1 MKRNDWAGGF
11 WAKAAAFFLAV
22 VLVPVLLSYG
32 AALAFSYSGELRGD
46 FYESSICSSA
56 VYREMSHVYDSY
68 HYYVENGQSGVLE
81 KYDDW
86 YPADDRSTNVRFS
99 IEDEAG
105 TILFDNHRTGDVP
118 VTGWWGE
125 MAQDGVVFRS
135 YIAVD
140 YPAQDSIYRARDFY
154 YTMKRLAP
162 HAAAVVLAC
171 AAAELFFLV
180 FLARAAGRRP
190 GREEAVAG
198 WQEKLPFDLYVLLL
212 LGGGG
217 VLVVAAV
224 ESAESRVDRYDPI
237 VLALLLAFAALA
249 YALFLAFWMTLC
261 TRVKLGRWW
270 ENTVCCWLLRLCRR
284 ILRWCW
290 RVLCR
295 AWGALADFVRGIP
308 LVWRTAVGCCV
319 IGVLLIA
326 FESNHAAGPL
336 LLTLLVLSVAACLFS
351 MQLRRLQKGGEA
363 LAAGDLTSKVDTSR
377 MYFDLKRHGENLNAI
392 SRGMSIAVEQRLKS
406 ERLKTELITNVS
418 HDIKTPLTSIVNYVD
433 LLQREHT
440 PEQEREYLAVLDRQ
454 AHKLK
459 KLTVDLVEIVQG
471 VDGQH
476 SLPHRAAERA
486 RAGRPDGG
494 RVRRKAVRC
503 AARAGGDAAGRGA
516 LLPVR
521 RRADVARAGQSP
533 LERLQVCLRGH
544 AALHRGEA
552 RGRDGGVLVQEHL
565 ARCAQ
570 HRPRRADGA
579 LCARGQLAHDRG
591 QRAWAEHRQEPC
603 GAAEGHVLHRHRR
616 RPVQGRLRPAAHGVT
631 ISTQSLKK
639 GLKKIKA
646 QNKRP
651 PAMLGSSQERG
662 GLFLCLICGS

>member
-11 WAKAAAFFLAV
+11 WAKAAAFLLAV
-22 VLVPVLLSYG
+22 VLVPVTLVYGAAFALSYG
-32 AALAFSYSGELRGD
+32 GELRGD

-68 HYYVENGQSGVLE
+68 HYYAENEQTEVLA

-105 TILFDNHRTGDVP
+105 AILFDNHRTGDIP

-135 YIAVD
+135 YIAAD
-140 YPAQDSIYRARDFY
+140 YPAQDSVYWALRIYDVMAEF
-154 YTMKRLAP
+154 AP
-162 HAAAVVLAC
+162 NAAVVVTVC
-171 AAAELFFLV
+171 ALAELLFLV
-180 FLARAAGRRP
+180 FLARAAGRRV
-190 GREEAVAG
+190 GREETVAG
-198 WQEKLPFDLYVLLL
+198 WQEKIPFDLYAAVV
-212 LGGGG
+212 LGGSAM
-217 VLVVAAV
+217 LVAAV
-224 ESAESRVDRYDPI
+224 ASGTEDTFQGFEPI
-237 VLALLLAFAALA
+237 MIAVVLACCAAA

-261 TRVKLGRWW
+261 ARVKLGRWW

-295 AWGALADFVRGIP
+295 AWGALAGFVRGIP

-319 IGVLLIA
+319 IGVLLFA
-326 FESNHAAGPL
+326 LESNHADGL
-336 LLTLLVLSVAACLFS
+336 LLMLIALLSVAACLLS

-363 LAAGDLTSKVDTSR
+363 LAAGDLTSQVDTSH

-392 SRGMSIAVEQRLKS
+392 SRGMSIAVEQKLKS

-459 KLTVDLVEIVQG
+459 KLTVDLVEMSKASTGNIPCHIARRSVRELIDQTVG
-471 VDGQH
+471 EY
-476 SLPHRAAERA
+476 AE
-486 RAGRPDGG
+486 
-494 RVRRKAVRC
+494 KLS
-503 AARAGGDAAGRGA
+503 AAR
-516 LLPVR
+516 LEPVVTLP
-521 RRADVARAGQSP
+521 DEE
-533 LERLQVCLRGH
+533 LYCL
-544 AALHRGEA
+544 
-552 RGRDGGVLVQEHL
+552 
-565 ARCAQ
+565 C
-570 HRPRRADGA
+570 DGA
-579 LCARGQLAHDRG
+579 LMWRVLDNLLSNACKYACAGTRLYVAARREGETVAFSFKNISRDALNIDPDELMERFVRGDSSRTT
-591 QRAWAEHRQEPC
+591 
-603 GAAEGHVLHRHRR
+603 EGSGL
-616 RPVQGRLRPAAHGVT
+616 GLNIAK
-631 ISTQSLKK
+631 SLVELQK
-639 GLKKIKA
+639 GTFSIA
-646 QNKRP
+646 ID
-651 PAMLGSSQERG
+651 GD
-662 GLFLCLICGS
+662 LFKVGFILPRTE

>member
-11 WAKAAAFFLAV
+11 WAKAAAFLLAV

-68 HYYVENGQSGVLE
+68 HYYVENGQLGVLE

-105 TILFDNHRTGDVP
+105 AILFDNHRTGDIP

-135 YIAVD
+135 YIAAA
-140 YPAQDSIYRARDFY
+140 YPAQDSVYWALRIYDVMAE
-154 YTMKRLAP
+154 LAP
-162 HAAAVVLAC
+162 NAAVVVTVC
-171 AAAELFFLV
+171 ALAELFFLV
-180 FLARAAGRRP
+180 FLARAAGRRV

-198 WQEKLPFDLYVLLL
+198 WQEKIPFDLYAAVV
-212 LGGGG
+212 LGGSAM
-217 VLVVAAV
+217 LVAAAASGM
-224 ESAESRVDRYDPI
+224 ENTFGFEPI
-237 VLALLLAFAALA
+237 MIAAVLACCAAA

-261 TRVKLGRWW
+261 ARVKLGRWW

-284 ILRWCW
+284 VLRWCW

-295 AWGALADFVRGIP
+295 AWGALAGFVRGIP

-319 IGVLLIA
+319 IGVLLFA
-326 FESNHAAGPL
+326 LESNHADGL
-336 LLTLLVLSVAACLFS
+336 LLMLIAVLSVAACLLS

-363 LAAGDLTSKVDTSR
+363 LAAGDLTSQVDTSH
-377 MYFDLKRHGENLNAI
+377 MYFDLKHHGENLNAI
-392 SRGMSIAVEQRLKS
+392 SRGMSIAVEQKLKS

-418 HDIKTPLTSIVNYVD
+418 HDIKTPLTSIVNYID

-459 KLTVDLVEIVQG
+459 KLTVDLVEMSKASTGNIPCNIARRSVRELIDQTVG
-471 VDGQH
+471 EY
-476 SLPHRAAERA
+476 AE
-486 RAGRPDGG
+486 
-494 RVRRKAVRC
+494 KLS
-503 AARAGGDAAGRGA
+503 AAR
-516 LLPVR
+516 LEPVVTLP
-521 RRADVARAGQSP
+521 DED
-533 LERLQVCLRGH
+533 LYCL
-544 AALHRGEA
+544 
-552 RGRDGGVLVQEHL
+552 
-565 ARCAQ
+565 C
-570 HRPRRADGA
+570 DGA
-579 LCARGQLAHDRG
+579 LMWRVLDNLLSNACKYACAGTRLYIAARREGETVAFSFKNISRDALNIDPDELLERFVRGDSSRTT
-591 QRAWAEHRQEPC
+591 
-603 GAAEGHVLHRHRR
+603 EGSRLGLNIAKSLVELQKGTFSIAIDGDLFKVGFVLPR
-616 RPVQGRLRPAAHGVT
+616 T
-631 ISTQSLKK
+631 
-639 GLKKIKA
+639 
-646 QNKRP
+646 
-651 PAMLGSSQERG
+651 E
-662 GLFLCLICGS
+662 

>member
-11 WAKAAAFFLAV
+11 WAKAAAFLLAV
-22 VLVPVLLSYG
+22 VLVPVTLVYGAAFALSYG
-32 AALAFSYSGELRGD
+32 GELRGD

-68 HYYVENGQSGVLE
+68 HYYAENEQTEVLA

-105 TILFDNHRTGDVP
+105 AILFDNHRTGDIP

-135 YIAVD
+135 YIAAD
-140 YPAQDSIYRARDFY
+140 YPAQDSVYWALRIYDVMAEF
-154 YTMKRLAP
+154 AP
-162 HAAAVVLAC
+162 NAAVVVTVC
-171 AAAELFFLV
+171 ALAELLFLV
-180 FLARAAGRRP
+180 FLARAAGRRV
-190 GREEAVAG
+190 GREETVAG
-198 WQEKLPFDLYVLLL
+198 WQEKIPFDLYAAVV
-212 LGGGG
+212 LGGSAM
-217 VLVVAAV
+217 LVAAAASGT
-224 ESAESRVDRYDPI
+224 EDTFQGFEPI
-237 VLALLLAFAALA
+237 MIAVVLACCAAA

-261 TRVKLGRWW
+261 ARVKLGRWW

-295 AWGALADFVRGIP
+295 AWGALAGFVRGIP

-319 IGVLLIA
+319 IGVLLFA
-326 FESNHAAGPL
+326 LESNHADGL
-336 LLTLLVLSVAACLFS
+336 LLALLAVLSVAACLLS

-363 LAAGDLTSKVDTSR
+363 LAAGDLTSQVDTSH

-392 SRGMSIAVEQRLKS
+392 SRGMSIAVEQKLKS

-459 KLTVDLVEIVQG
+459 KLTVDLVEMSKASTGNIPCHIARRSVRELIDQTVG
-471 VDGQH
+471 EY
-476 SLPHRAAERA
+476 AE
-486 RAGRPDGG
+486 
-494 RVRRKAVRC
+494 KLS
-503 AARAGGDAAGRGA
+503 AAR
-516 LLPVR
+516 LEPVVTLP
-521 RRADVARAGQSP
+521 DEE
-533 LERLQVCLRGH
+533 LYCL
-544 AALHRGEA
+544 
-552 RGRDGGVLVQEHL
+552 
-565 ARCAQ
+565 C
-570 HRPRRADGA
+570 DGA
-579 LCARGQLAHDRG
+579 LMWRVLDNLLSNACKYACAGTRLYIAARREGETVAFSFKNISRDALNVDPDELLERFVRGDISRTT
-591 QRAWAEHRQEPC
+591 
-603 GAAEGHVLHRHRR
+603 EGSGL
-616 RPVQGRLRPAAHGVT
+616 GLNIAK
-631 ISTQSLKK
+631 SLVELQK
-639 GLKKIKA
+639 GTFSIA
-646 QNKRP
+646 ID
-651 PAMLGSSQERG
+651 GD
-662 GLFLCLICGS
+662 LFKVGFILPRTE

>member
-11 WAKAAAFFLAV
+11 WAKAAAFLLAV
-22 VLVPVLLSYG
+22 VLVPVTLVYGAAFALSYG
-32 AALAFSYSGELRGD
+32 GELRGD

-68 HYYVENGQSGVLE
+68 HYYAENGQTEVLA

-105 TILFDNHRTGDVP
+105 AILFDNHRTGDIP

-135 YIAVD
+135 YIAAD
-140 YPAQDSIYRARDFY
+140 YPAQDSVYWALRIYDVMAEF
-154 YTMKRLAP
+154 AP
-162 HAAAVVLAC
+162 NAAVIVTVC
-171 AAAELFFLV
+171 ALAELFFLV
-180 FLARAAGRRP
+180 FLARAAGRRV
-190 GREEAVAG
+190 GREETVAG
-198 WQEKLPFDLYVLLL
+198 WQEKIPFDLYAAVV
-212 LGGGG
+212 LGGSAM
-217 VLVVAAV
+217 LVAAAASGT
-224 ESAESRVDRYDPI
+224 EDTFQGFEPI
-237 VLALLLAFAALA
+237 MIAAVLACCAAA

-261 TRVKLGRWW
+261 ARVKLGRWW

-295 AWGALADFVRGIP
+295 AWGALAGFVRGIP

-319 IGVLLIA
+319 IGVLLFA
-326 FESNHAAGPL
+326 LESNHADGL
-336 LLTLLVLSVAACLFS
+336 LLMLIALLSVAACLLS

-363 LAAGDLTSKVDTSR
+363 LAAGDLTSQVDTSH

-392 SRGMSIAVEQRLKS
+392 SRGMSIAVEQKLKS

-459 KLTVDLVEIVQG
+459 KLTVDLVEMSKASTGNIPCHIARRSVRELIDQTVG
-471 VDGQH
+471 EY
-476 SLPHRAAERA
+476 AE
-486 RAGRPDGG
+486 
-494 RVRRKAVRC
+494 KLS
-503 AARAGGDAAGRGA
+503 AAR
-516 LLPVR
+516 LEPVVTLP
-521 RRADVARAGQSP
+521 DEE
-533 LERLQVCLRGH
+533 LYCL
-544 AALHRGEA
+544 
-552 RGRDGGVLVQEHL
+552 
-565 ARCAQ
+565 C
-570 HRPRRADGA
+570 DGA
-579 LCARGQLAHDRG
+579 LMWRVLDNLLSNACKYACAGTRLYIAARREGETVAFSFKNISRDALNVDPDELLERFVRGDSSRTT
-591 QRAWAEHRQEPC
+591 
-603 GAAEGHVLHRHRR
+603 EGSGL
-616 RPVQGRLRPAAHGVT
+616 GLNIAK
-631 ISTQSLKK
+631 SLVELQK
-639 GLKKIKA
+639 GTFSIA
-646 QNKRP
+646 ID
-651 PAMLGSSQERG
+651 GD
-662 GLFLCLICGS
+662 LFKVGFILPRTE

>member
-22 VLVPVLLSYG
+22 ALVPVTLVYGAAFALSYG
-32 AALAFSYSGELRGD
+32 GELRGD

-56 VYREMSHVYDSY
+56 VYEEMRGVYGSY
-68 HYYVENGQSGVLE
+68 NYYVENGQADIYE
-81 KYDDW
+81 NFPDW
-86 YPADDRSTNVRFS
+86 YPADDRSTNARFS

-135 YIAVD
+135 YIAAD
-140 YPAQDSIYRARDFY
+140 YPAQDSVYWALRIYDVMAE
-154 YTMKRLAP
+154 LAP
-162 HAAAVVLAC
+162 NAAVVVTVC
-171 AAAELFFLV
+171 ALAELFFLV
-180 FLARAAGRRP
+180 FLARAAGRRV

-198 WQEKLPFDLYVLLL
+198 WQEKIPFDLYAVVV
-212 LGGGG
+212 LGGSAM
-217 VLVVAAV
+217 LVAAAASGT
-224 ESAESRVDRYDPI
+224 ENTFGFEPI
-237 VLALLLAFAALA
+237 MIAAVLACCAAV

-261 TRVKLGRWW
+261 ARVKLGRWW

-290 RVLCR
+290 RVFCR
-295 AWGALADFVRGIP
+295 AWGALAGFVRGIP

-319 IGVLLIA
+319 IGVLLFA
-326 FESNHAAGPL
+326 LESNHADGL
-336 LLTLLVLSVAACLFS
+336 LLALIAVLSVAACLLS

-363 LAAGDLTSKVDTSR
+363 LAAGDLTSQVDTSH

-459 KLTVDLVEIVQG
+459 KLTVDLVEMSKASTGNIPCHIARRSVRELIDQTVG
-471 VDGQH
+471 EY
-476 SLPHRAAERA
+476 AE
-486 RAGRPDGG
+486 
-494 RVRRKAVRC
+494 KLS
-503 AARAGGDAAGRGA
+503 AAR
-516 LLPVR
+516 LEPVVTLP
-521 RRADVARAGQSP
+521 DED
-533 LERLQVCLRGH
+533 LYCL
-544 AALHRGEA
+544 
-552 RGRDGGVLVQEHL
+552 
-565 ARCAQ
+565 C
-570 HRPRRADGA
+570 DGA
-579 LCARGQLAHDRG
+579 LMWRVLDNLLSNACKYACAGTRLYIAARREGETVAFSFKNISRDALNIDPDELMERFVRGDSSRTT
-591 QRAWAEHRQEPC
+591 
-603 GAAEGHVLHRHRR
+603 EGSGL
-616 RPVQGRLRPAAHGVT
+616 GLNIAK
-631 ISTQSLKK
+631 SLVELQK
-639 GLKKIKA
+639 GTFSIA
-646 QNKRP
+646 ID
-651 PAMLGSSQERG
+651 GD
-662 GLFLCLICGS
+662 LFKVGFILPRTE

>member
-11 WAKAAAFFLAV
+11 WAKAAAFLLAV
-22 VLVPVLLSYG
+22 VLVPVTLVYGAAFALSYG
-32 AALAFSYSGELRGD
+32 GELRGD

-68 HYYVENGQSGVLE
+68 HYYAENGQTEVLA

-105 TILFDNHRTGDVP
+105 AILFDNHRTGDIP

-135 YIAVD
+135 YIAAD
-140 YPAQDSIYRARDFY
+140 YPAQDSVYWALRIYDVMAEF
-154 YTMKRLAP
+154 AP
-162 HAAAVVLAC
+162 NAAVIVTVC
-171 AAAELFFLV
+171 ALAELFFLV
-180 FLARAAGRRP
+180 FLARAAGRRV
-190 GREEAVAG
+190 GREETVAG
-198 WQEKLPFDLYVLLL
+198 WQEKIPFDLYAAVV
-212 LGGGG
+212 LGGSAM
-217 VLVVAAV
+217 LVAAAASGT
-224 ESAESRVDRYDPI
+224 EDTFQGFEPI
-237 VLALLLAFAALA
+237 MIAVVLACCAAA

-261 TRVKLGRWW
+261 ARVKLGRWW

-295 AWGALADFVRGIP
+295 AWGALAGFVRGIP

-319 IGVLLIA
+319 IGVLLFA
-326 FESNHAAGPL
+326 LESNHADGL
-336 LLTLLVLSVAACLFS
+336 LLALLAVLSVAACLLS

-363 LAAGDLTSKVDTSR
+363 LAAGDLTSQVDTSH

-459 KLTVDLVEIVQG
+459 KLTVDLVEMSKASTGNIPCHIARRSVRELIDQTVG
-471 VDGQH
+471 EY
-476 SLPHRAAERA
+476 AE
-486 RAGRPDGG
+486 
-494 RVRRKAVRC
+494 KLS
-503 AARAGGDAAGRGA
+503 AAR
-516 LLPVR
+516 LEPVVTLP
-521 RRADVARAGQSP
+521 DEE
-533 LERLQVCLRGH
+533 LYCL
-544 AALHRGEA
+544 
-552 RGRDGGVLVQEHL
+552 
-565 ARCAQ
+565 C
-570 HRPRRADGA
+570 DGA
-579 LCARGQLAHDRG
+579 LMWRVLDNLLSNACKYACAGTRLYIAARREGETVAFSFKNISRDALNIDPDELMERFVRGDSSRTT
-591 QRAWAEHRQEPC
+591 
-603 GAAEGHVLHRHRR
+603 EGSGL
-616 RPVQGRLRPAAHGVT
+616 GLNIAK
-631 ISTQSLKK
+631 SLVELQK
-639 GLKKIKA
+639 GTFSIA
-646 QNKRP
+646 ID
-651 PAMLGSSQERG
+651 GD
-662 GLFLCLICGS
+662 LFKVGFILPRTE

>member
-11 WAKAAAFFLAV
+11 WAKAAAFLLAV

-68 HYYVENGQSGVLE
+68 HYYVENGQLGVLE

-105 TILFDNHRTGDVP
+105 AILFDNHRTGDIP

-135 YIAVD
+135 YIAAA
-140 YPAQDSIYRARDFY
+140 YPAQDSVYWALRIYDVMAE
-154 YTMKRLAP
+154 LAP
-162 HAAAVVLAC
+162 NAAVVVTVC
-171 AAAELFFLV
+171 ALAELFFLV
-180 FLARAAGRRP
+180 FLARAAGRRV

-198 WQEKLPFDLYVLLL
+198 WQEKIPFDLYAAVV
-212 LGGGG
+212 LGGSAM
-217 VLVVAAV
+217 LVAAAASGM
-224 ESAESRVDRYDPI
+224 ENTFGFEPI
-237 VLALLLAFAALA
+237 MIAAVLACCAAA

-261 TRVKLGRWW
+261 ARVKLGRWW

-284 ILRWCW
+284 VLRWCW

-295 AWGALADFVRGIP
+295 AWGALAGFVRGIP

-319 IGVLLIA
+319 IGVLLFA
-326 FESNHAAGPL
+326 LESNHADGL
-336 LLTLLVLSVAACLFS
+336 LLMLIAVLSVAACLLS

-363 LAAGDLTSKVDTSR
+363 LAAGDLTSQVDTSH
-377 MYFDLKRHGENLNAI
+377 MYFDLKHHGENLNAI
-392 SRGMSIAVEQRLKS
+392 SRGMSIAVEQKLKS

-418 HDIKTPLTSIVNYVD
+418 HDIKTPLTSIVNYID

-459 KLTVDLVEIVQG
+459 KLTVDLVEMSKASTGNIPCNIARRSVRELIDQTVG
-471 VDGQH
+471 EY
-476 SLPHRAAERA
+476 AE
-486 RAGRPDGG
+486 
-494 RVRRKAVRC
+494 KLS
-503 AARAGGDAAGRGA
+503 AAR
-516 LLPVR
+516 LEPVVTLP
-521 RRADVARAGQSP
+521 DEE
-533 LERLQVCLRGH
+533 LYCL
-544 AALHRGEA
+544 
-552 RGRDGGVLVQEHL
+552 
-565 ARCAQ
+565 C
-570 HRPRRADGA
+570 DGA
-579 LCARGQLAHDRG
+579 LMWRVLDNLLSNACKYACAGTRLYIAARREGETVAFSFKNISRDALNIDPDELLERFVRGDSSRTT
-591 QRAWAEHRQEPC
+591 
-603 GAAEGHVLHRHRR
+603 EGSGLGLNIAKSLVELQKGTFSIAIDGDLFKVGFVLPR
-616 RPVQGRLRPAAHGVT
+616 T
-631 ISTQSLKK
+631 
-639 GLKKIKA
+639 
-646 QNKRP
+646 
-651 PAMLGSSQERG
+651 E
-662 GLFLCLICGS
+662 

>member
-1 MKRNDWAGGF
+1 MKRNNWAGGF
-11 WAKAAAFFLAV
+11 WAKAAAFLLAV
-22 VLVPVLLSYG
+22 VLVPVTLVYGAAFALSYG
-32 AALAFSYSGELRGD
+32 GELRGD

-68 HYYVENGQSGVLE
+68 HYYAENGQTEVLA

-105 TILFDNHRTGDVP
+105 AILFDNHRTGDIP

-135 YIAVD
+135 YIAAD
-140 YPAQDSIYRARDFY
+140 YPAQDSVYWALRIYDVMAEF
-154 YTMKRLAP
+154 AP
-162 HAAAVVLAC
+162 NAAVIVTVC
-171 AAAELFFLV
+171 ALAELFFLV
-180 FLARAAGRRP
+180 FLARAAGRRA

-198 WQEKLPFDLYVLLL
+198 WQEKIPFDLYAAVV
-212 LGGGG
+212 LGGS
-217 VLVVAAV
+217 VMLVAAAASGT
-224 ESAESRVDRYDPI
+224 ENTFQGFEPI
-237 VLALLLAFAALA
+237 MIAVVLACCAAA

-261 TRVKLGRWW
+261 ARVKLGRWW

-295 AWGALADFVRGIP
+295 AWGALAGFVRGIP

-319 IGVLLIA
+319 IGVLLFA
-326 FESNHAAGPL
+326 LESNHADGL
-336 LLTLLVLSVAACLFS
+336 LLMLIALLSVAACLLS

-363 LAAGDLTSKVDTSR
+363 LAAGDLTSQVDTSH

-392 SRGMSIAVEQRLKS
+392 SRGMSIAVEQKLKS

-459 KLTVDLVEIVQG
+459 KLTVDLVEMSKASTGNIPCHIARRSVRELIDQTVG
-471 VDGQH
+471 EY
-476 SLPHRAAERA
+476 AE
-486 RAGRPDGG
+486 
-494 RVRRKAVRC
+494 KLS
-503 AARAGGDAAGRGA
+503 AAR
-516 LLPVR
+516 LEPVVTLP
-521 RRADVARAGQSP
+521 DEE
-533 LERLQVCLRGH
+533 LYCL
-544 AALHRGEA
+544 
-552 RGRDGGVLVQEHL
+552 
-565 ARCAQ
+565 C
-570 HRPRRADGA
+570 DGA
-579 LCARGQLAHDRG
+579 LMWRVLDNLLSNACKYACAGTRLYVAARREGETVAFSFKNISRDALNVDPDELLERFVRGDSSRTT
-591 QRAWAEHRQEPC
+591 
-603 GAAEGHVLHRHRR
+603 EGSGLGLNIAKSLVELQKGTFSIAIDGDLFKVGFVLPR
-616 RPVQGRLRPAAHGVT
+616 T
-631 ISTQSLKK
+631 
-639 GLKKIKA
+639 
-646 QNKRP
+646 
-651 PAMLGSSQERG
+651 E
-662 GLFLCLICGS
+662 

>member
-11 WAKAAAFFLAV
+11 WAKAAAFLLAV
-22 VLVPVLLSYG
+22 VLVPVTLVYGAAFALSYG
-32 AALAFSYSGELRGD
+32 GELRGD

-68 HYYVENGQSGVLE
+68 HYYAENGQTEVLA

-105 TILFDNHRTGDVP
+105 AILFDNHRTGDIP

-135 YIAVD
+135 YIAAD
-140 YPAQDSIYRARDFY
+140 YPAQDSVYWALRIYDVMAEF
-154 YTMKRLAP
+154 AP
-162 HAAAVVLAC
+162 NAAVVVTVC
-171 AAAELFFLV
+171 ALAELLFLV
-180 FLARAAGRRP
+180 FLARAAGRRV
-190 GREEAVAG
+190 GREETVAG
-198 WQEKLPFDLYVLLL
+198 WQEKIPFDLYAAVV
-212 LGGGG
+212 LGGSAM
-217 VLVVAAV
+217 LVAAAASGT
-224 ESAESRVDRYDPI
+224 EDTFQGFEPI
-237 VLALLLAFAALA
+237 MIAAVLACCAAA

-261 TRVKLGRWW
+261 ARVKLGRWW

-295 AWGALADFVRGIP
+295 AWGALAGFVRGIP

-319 IGVLLIA
+319 IGVLLFA
-326 FESNHAAGPL
+326 LESNHADGL
-336 LLTLLVLSVAACLFS
+336 LLMLIALLSVAACLLS

-363 LAAGDLTSKVDTSR
+363 LAAGDLTSQVDTSH

-392 SRGMSIAVEQRLKS
+392 SRGMSIAVEQKLKS

-459 KLTVDLVEIVQG
+459 KLTVDLVEMSKASTGNIPCHIARRSVRELIDQTVG
-471 VDGQH
+471 EY
-476 SLPHRAAERA
+476 AE
-486 RAGRPDGG
+486 
-494 RVRRKAVRC
+494 KLS
-503 AARAGGDAAGRGA
+503 AAR
-516 LLPVR
+516 LEPVVTLP
-521 RRADVARAGQSP
+521 DEE
-533 LERLQVCLRGH
+533 LYCL
-544 AALHRGEA
+544 
-552 RGRDGGVLVQEHL
+552 
-565 ARCAQ
+565 C
-570 HRPRRADGA
+570 DGA
-579 LCARGQLAHDRG
+579 LMWRVLDNLLSNACKYACAGTRLYVAARREGETVAFSFKNISRDALNVDPDELMERFVRGDSSRTT
-591 QRAWAEHRQEPC
+591 
-603 GAAEGHVLHRHRR
+603 EGSGL
-616 RPVQGRLRPAAHGVT
+616 GLNIAK
-631 ISTQSLKK
+631 SLVELQK
-639 GLKKIKA
+639 GTFSIA
-646 QNKRP
+646 ID
-651 PAMLGSSQERG
+651 GD
-662 GLFLCLICGS
+662 LFKVGFILPRTE

>member
-11 WAKAAAFFLAV
+11 WAKAAAFLLAV
-22 VLVPVLLSYG
+22 VLVPVTLVYGAAFALSYG
-32 AALAFSYSGELRGD
+32 GELRGD

-68 HYYVENGQSGVLE
+68 HYYAENGQTEVLA

-105 TILFDNHRTGDVP
+105 AILFDNHRTGDIP

-135 YIAVD
+135 YIAAD
-140 YPAQDSIYRARDFY
+140 YPAQDSVYWALRIYDVMAEF
-154 YTMKRLAP
+154 AP
-162 HAAAVVLAC
+162 NAAVIVTAC
-171 AAAELFFLV
+171 ALAELFFLV
-180 FLARAAGRRP
+180 FLARAAGRRV
-190 GREEAVAG
+190 GREETVAG
-198 WQEKLPFDLYVLLL
+198 WQEKIPFDLYAAVV
-212 LGGGG
+212 LGGSAM
-217 VLVVAAV
+217 LVAAAASGT
-224 ESAESRVDRYDPI
+224 EDTFQGFEPI
-237 VLALLLAFAALA
+237 MIAVVLACCAAA

-261 TRVKLGRWW
+261 ARVKLGRWW

-295 AWGALADFVRGIP
+295 AWGALAGFVRGIP

-319 IGVLLIA
+319 IGVLLFA
-326 FESNHAAGPL
+326 LESNHADGL
-336 LLTLLVLSVAACLFS
+336 LLALLAVLSVAACLLS

-363 LAAGDLTSKVDTSR
+363 LAAGDLTSQVDTSH

-392 SRGMSIAVEQRLKS
+392 SRGMSIAVEQKLKS

-459 KLTVDLVEIVQG
+459 KLTVDLVEMSKASTGNIPCHIARRSVRELIDQTVG
-471 VDGQH
+471 EY
-476 SLPHRAAERA
+476 AE
-486 RAGRPDGG
+486 
-494 RVRRKAVRC
+494 KLS
-503 AARAGGDAAGRGA
+503 AAR
-516 LLPVR
+516 LEPVVTLP
-521 RRADVARAGQSP
+521 DEE
-533 LERLQVCLRGH
+533 LYCL
-544 AALHRGEA
+544 
-552 RGRDGGVLVQEHL
+552 
-565 ARCAQ
+565 C
-570 HRPRRADGA
+570 DGA
-579 LCARGQLAHDRG
+579 LMWRVLDNLLSNACKYACAGTRLYIAARREGETVAFSFKNISRDALNVDPDELLERFVRGDSSRTT
-591 QRAWAEHRQEPC
+591 
-603 GAAEGHVLHRHRR
+603 EGSGL
-616 RPVQGRLRPAAHGVT
+616 GLNIAK
-631 ISTQSLKK
+631 SLVELQK
-639 GLKKIKA
+639 GTFSIA
-646 QNKRP
+646 ID
-651 PAMLGSSQERG
+651 GD
-662 GLFLCLICGS
+662 LFKVGFILPRTE

>member
-11 WAKAAAFFLAV
+11 WAKAAAFLLAV
-22 VLVPVLLSYG
+22 VLVPVTLVYGAAFALSYG
-32 AALAFSYSGELRGD
+32 GELRGD

-68 HYYVENGQSGVLE
+68 HYYAENGQTEVLA

-105 TILFDNHRTGDVP
+105 AILFDNHRTGDIP

-135 YIAVD
+135 YIAAD
-140 YPAQDSIYRARDFY
+140 YPAQDSVYWALRIYDVMAEF
-154 YTMKRLAP
+154 AP
-162 HAAAVVLAC
+162 NAAVIVTAC
-171 AAAELFFLV
+171 ALAELFFLV
-180 FLARAAGRRP
+180 FLARAAGRRA

-198 WQEKLPFDLYVLLL
+198 WQEKIPFDLYAAVV
-212 LGGGG
+212 LGGSAM
-217 VLVVAAV
+217 LVAAAASGT
-224 ESAESRVDRYDPI
+224 ENTFQGFEPI
-237 VLALLLAFAALA
+237 MIAVVLACCAAA

-261 TRVKLGRWW
+261 ARVKLGRWW

-295 AWGALADFVRGIP
+295 AWGALAGFVRGIP

-319 IGVLLIA
+319 IGVLLFA
-326 FESNHAAGPL
+326 LEGNHADGL
-336 LLTLLVLSVAACLFS
+336 LLALLAVLSVAACLLS

-363 LAAGDLTSKVDTSR
+363 LAAGDLTSQVDTSH

-392 SRGMSIAVEQRLKS
+392 SRGMSIAVEQKLKS

-459 KLTVDLVEIVQG
+459 KLTVDLVEMSKASTGNIPCHIARRSVRELIDQTVG
-471 VDGQH
+471 EY
-476 SLPHRAAERA
+476 AE
-486 RAGRPDGG
+486 
-494 RVRRKAVRC
+494 KLS
-503 AARAGGDAAGRGA
+503 AAR
-516 LLPVR
+516 LEPVVTLP
-521 RRADVARAGQSP
+521 DEE
-533 LERLQVCLRGH
+533 LYCL
-544 AALHRGEA
+544 
-552 RGRDGGVLVQEHL
+552 
-565 ARCAQ
+565 C
-570 HRPRRADGA
+570 DGA
-579 LCARGQLAHDRG
+579 LMWRVLDNLLSNACKYACAGTRLYVAARREGETVAFSFKNISRDALNIDPDELMERFVRGDSSRTT
-591 QRAWAEHRQEPC
+591 
-603 GAAEGHVLHRHRR
+603 EGSGL
-616 RPVQGRLRPAAHGVT
+616 GLNIAK
-631 ISTQSLKK
+631 SLVELQK
-639 GLKKIKA
+639 GTFSIA
-646 QNKRP
+646 ID
-651 PAMLGSSQERG
+651 GD
-662 GLFLCLICGS
+662 LFKVGFILPRTE

>member
-11 WAKAAAFFLAV
+11 WAKAAAFLLAV
-22 VLVPVLLSYG
+22 VLVPVTLVYGAAFALSYG
-32 AALAFSYSGELRGD
+32 GELRGD

-68 HYYVENGQSGVLE
+68 HYYAENGQTEVLA

-105 TILFDNHRTGDVP
+105 AILFDNHRTGDIP

-135 YIAVD
+135 YIAAD
-140 YPAQDSIYRARDFY
+140 YPAQDSVYWALRIYDVMAEF
-154 YTMKRLAP
+154 AP
-162 HAAAVVLAC
+162 NAAVIVTVC
-171 AAAELFFLV
+171 ALAELFFLV
-180 FLARAAGRRP
+180 FLARAAGRRV
-190 GREEAVAG
+190 GREETVAG
-198 WQEKLPFDLYVLLL
+198 WQEKIPFDLYAAVV
-212 LGGGG
+212 LGGSAM
-217 VLVVAAV
+217 LVAAAASGT
-224 ESAESRVDRYDPI
+224 EDTFQGFEPI
-237 VLALLLAFAALA
+237 MIAVVLACCAAA

-261 TRVKLGRWW
+261 ARVKLGRWW

-295 AWGALADFVRGIP
+295 AWGALAGFVRGIP

-319 IGVLLIA
+319 IDVLLFA
-326 FESNHAAGPL
+326 LESNHADGL
-336 LLTLLVLSVAACLFS
+336 LLMLIALLSVAACLLS

-363 LAAGDLTSKVDTSR
+363 LAAGDLTSQVDTSH

-392 SRGMSIAVEQRLKS
+392 SRGMSIAVEQKLKS

-459 KLTVDLVEIVQG
+459 KLTVDLVEMSKASTGNIPCHIARRSVRELIDQTVG
-471 VDGQH
+471 EY
-476 SLPHRAAERA
+476 AE
-486 RAGRPDGG
+486 
-494 RVRRKAVRC
+494 KLS
-503 AARAGGDAAGRGA
+503 AAR
-516 LLPVR
+516 LEPVVTLP
-521 RRADVARAGQSP
+521 DEE
-533 LERLQVCLRGH
+533 LYCL
-544 AALHRGEA
+544 
-552 RGRDGGVLVQEHL
+552 
-565 ARCAQ
+565 C
-570 HRPRRADGA
+570 DGA
-579 LCARGQLAHDRG
+579 LMWRVLDNLLSNACKYACAGTRLYIAARREGETVAFSFKNISRDALNVDPDELLERFVRGDSSRTT
-591 QRAWAEHRQEPC
+591 
-603 GAAEGHVLHRHRR
+603 EGSGL
-616 RPVQGRLRPAAHGVT
+616 GLNIAK
-631 ISTQSLKK
+631 SLVELQK
-639 GLKKIKA
+639 GTFSIA
-646 QNKRP
+646 ID
-651 PAMLGSSQERG
+651 GD
-662 GLFLCLICGS
+662 LFKVGFILPRTE

>member
-11 WAKAAAFFLAV
+11 WAKAAAFLLAV
-22 VLVPVLLSYG
+22 VLVPVTLVYGAAFALSYG
-32 AALAFSYSGELRGD
+32 GELRGD

-68 HYYVENGQSGVLE
+68 HYYAENGQTEVLA

-105 TILFDNHRTGDVP
+105 AILFDNHRTGDIS

-135 YIAVD
+135 YIAAD
-140 YPAQDSIYRARDFY
+140 YPAQDSVYWALRIYDVMAEF
-154 YTMKRLAP
+154 AP
-162 HAAAVVLAC
+162 NAAVVVTVC
-171 AAAELFFLV
+171 ALAELLFLV
-180 FLARAAGRRP
+180 FLARAAGRRA
-190 GREEAVAG
+190 GREETVAG
-198 WQEKLPFDLYVLLL
+198 WQEKIPFDLYAAVV
-212 LGGGG
+212 LGGSAM
-217 VLVVAAV
+217 LVAAAASGT
-224 ESAESRVDRYDPI
+224 EDTFQGFEPI
-237 VLALLLAFAALA
+237 MIAVVLACCAAA

-261 TRVKLGRWW
+261 ARVKLGRWW

-295 AWGALADFVRGIP
+295 AWGALAGFVRGIP

-319 IGVLLIA
+319 IGVLLFA
-326 FESNHAAGPL
+326 LEGNHADGL
-336 LLTLLVLSVAACLFS
+336 LLMLIALLSVAACLLS

-363 LAAGDLTSKVDTSR
+363 LAAGDLTSQVDTSH

-392 SRGMSIAVEQRLKS
+392 SRGMSIAVEQKLKS

-459 KLTVDLVEIVQG
+459 KLTVDLVEMSKASTGNIPCHIARRSVRELIDQTVG
-471 VDGQH
+471 EY
-476 SLPHRAAERA
+476 AE
-486 RAGRPDGG
+486 
-494 RVRRKAVRC
+494 KLS
-503 AARAGGDAAGRGA
+503 AAR
-516 LLPVR
+516 LEPVVTLP
-521 RRADVARAGQSP
+521 DEE
-533 LERLQVCLRGH
+533 LYCL
-544 AALHRGEA
+544 
-552 RGRDGGVLVQEHL
+552 
-565 ARCAQ
+565 C
-570 HRPRRADGA
+570 DGA
-579 LCARGQLAHDRG
+579 LMWRVLDNLLSNACKYACAGTRLYIAARREGETVAFSFKNISRDALNIDPDELLERFVRGDSSRTT
-591 QRAWAEHRQEPC
+591 
-603 GAAEGHVLHRHRR
+603 EGSGL
-616 RPVQGRLRPAAHGVT
+616 GLNIAK
-631 ISTQSLKK
+631 SLVELQK
-639 GLKKIKA
+639 GTFSIA
-646 QNKRP
+646 ID
-651 PAMLGSSQERG
+651 GD
-662 GLFLCLICGS
+662 LFKVGFILPRTE

>member
-11 WAKAAAFFLAV
+11 WAKAAAFLLAV
-22 VLVPVLLSYG
+22 VLVPVTLVYGAAFALSYG
-32 AALAFSYSGELRGD
+32 GELRGD

-68 HYYVENGQSGVLE
+68 HYYAENGQTEVLA

-105 TILFDNHRTGDVP
+105 AILFDNHRTGDIP

-135 YIAVD
+135 YIAAD
-140 YPAQDSIYRARDFY
+140 YPAQDSVYWALRIYDVMAEF
-154 YTMKRLAP
+154 AP
-162 HAAAVVLAC
+162 NAAVVVTVC
-171 AAAELFFLV
+171 ALAELLFLV
-180 FLARAAGRRP
+180 FLARAAGRRV
-190 GREEAVAG
+190 GREETVAG
-198 WQEKLPFDLYVLLL
+198 WQEKIPFDLYAAVV
-212 LGGGG
+212 LGGSAM
-217 VLVVAAV
+217 LVAAAASGT
-224 ESAESRVDRYDPI
+224 EDTFQGFEPI
-237 VLALLLAFAALA
+237 MIAVVLACCAAA

-261 TRVKLGRWW
+261 ARVKLGRWW

-295 AWGALADFVRGIP
+295 AWGALAGFVRGIP

-319 IGVLLIA
+319 IGVLLFA
-326 FESNHAAGPL
+326 LESNHADGL
-336 LLTLLVLSVAACLFS
+336 LLMLIALLSVAACLLS

-363 LAAGDLTSKVDTSR
+363 LAAGDLTSQVDTSH

-392 SRGMSIAVEQRLKS
+392 SRGMSIAVEQKLKS

-459 KLTVDLVEIVQG
+459 KLTVDLVEMSKASTGNIPCHIARRSVRELIDQTVG
-471 VDGQH
+471 EY
-476 SLPHRAAERA
+476 AE
-486 RAGRPDGG
+486 
-494 RVRRKAVRC
+494 KLS
-503 AARAGGDAAGRGA
+503 AAR
-516 LLPVR
+516 LEPVVTLP
-521 RRADVARAGQSP
+521 DEE
-533 LERLQVCLRGH
+533 LYCL
-544 AALHRGEA
+544 
-552 RGRDGGVLVQEHL
+552 
-565 ARCAQ
+565 C
-570 HRPRRADGA
+570 DGA
-579 LCARGQLAHDRG
+579 LMWRVLDNLLSNACKYACAGTRLYVAARREGETVAFSFKNISRDALNIDPDELLERFVRGDSSRTT
-591 QRAWAEHRQEPC
+591 
-603 GAAEGHVLHRHRR
+603 EGSGL
-616 RPVQGRLRPAAHGVT
+616 GLNIAK
-631 ISTQSLKK
+631 SLVELQK
-639 GLKKIKA
+639 GTFSIA
-646 QNKRP
+646 ID
-651 PAMLGSSQERG
+651 GD
-662 GLFLCLICGS
+662 LFKVGFILPRTE

>member
-11 WAKAAAFFLAV
+11 WAKAAAFLLAV
-22 VLVPVLLSYG
+22 VLVPVTLVYGAAFALSYG
-32 AALAFSYSGELRGD
+32 GELRGD

-68 HYYVENGQSGVLE
+68 HYYAENGQTEVLA

-105 TILFDNHRTGDVP
+105 AILFDNHRTGDIP

-135 YIAVD
+135 YIAAD
-140 YPAQDSIYRARDFY
+140 YPAQDSVYWALRIYDVMAEF
-154 YTMKRLAP
+154 AP
-162 HAAAVVLAC
+162 NAAVVVTVC
-171 AAAELFFLV
+171 ALAELLFLV
-180 FLARAAGRRP
+180 FLARAAGRRV
-190 GREEAVAG
+190 GREETVAG
-198 WQEKLPFDLYVLLL
+198 WQEKIPFDLYAAVV
-212 LGGGG
+212 LGGSAM
-217 VLVVAAV
+217 LVAAAASGT
-224 ESAESRVDRYDPI
+224 EDTFQGFEPI
-237 VLALLLAFAALA
+237 MIAVVLACCAAA

-261 TRVKLGRWW
+261 VRVKLGRWW

-295 AWGALADFVRGIP
+295 AWGALAGFVRGIP

-319 IGVLLIA
+319 IGVLLFA
-326 FESNHAAGPL
+326 LESNHADGL
-336 LLTLLVLSVAACLFS
+336 LLMLIALLSVAACLLS

-363 LAAGDLTSKVDTSR
+363 LAAGDLTSQVDTSH

-392 SRGMSIAVEQRLKS
+392 SRGMSIAVEQKLKS

-459 KLTVDLVEIVQG
+459 KLTVDLVEMSKASTGNIPCHIARRSVRELIDQTVG
-471 VDGQH
+471 EY
-476 SLPHRAAERA
+476 AE
-486 RAGRPDGG
+486 
-494 RVRRKAVRC
+494 KLS
-503 AARAGGDAAGRGA
+503 AAR
-516 LLPVR
+516 LEPVVTLP
-521 RRADVARAGQSP
+521 DEE
-533 LERLQVCLRGH
+533 LYCL
-544 AALHRGEA
+544 
-552 RGRDGGVLVQEHL
+552 
-565 ARCAQ
+565 C
-570 HRPRRADGA
+570 DGA
-579 LCARGQLAHDRG
+579 LMWRVLDNLLSNACKYACAGTRLYIAARREGETVAFSFKNISRDALNVDPDELLERFVRGDSSRTT
-591 QRAWAEHRQEPC
+591 
-603 GAAEGHVLHRHRR
+603 EGSGL
-616 RPVQGRLRPAAHGVT
+616 GLNIAK
-631 ISTQSLKK
+631 SLVELQK
-639 GLKKIKA
+639 GTFSIA
-646 QNKRP
+646 ID
-651 PAMLGSSQERG
+651 GD
-662 GLFLCLICGS
+662 LFKVGFILPRTE

>member
-11 WAKAAAFFLAV
+11 WAKAAAFLLAV
-22 VLVPVLLSYG
+22 VLVPVTLVYGAAFALSYG
-32 AALAFSYSGELRGD
+32 GELRGD

-68 HYYVENGQSGVLE
+68 HYYAENGQTEVLA

-105 TILFDNHRTGDVP
+105 AILFDNHRTGDIP

-135 YIAVD
+135 YIAAD
-140 YPAQDSIYRARDFY
+140 YPAQDSVYWALRIYDVMAEF
-154 YTMKRLAP
+154 AP
-162 HAAAVVLAC
+162 NAAVVVTVC
-171 AAAELFFLV
+171 ALAELLFLV
-180 FLARAAGRRP
+180 FLARAAGRRV
-190 GREEAVAG
+190 GREETVAG
-198 WQEKLPFDLYVLLL
+198 WQEKIPFDLYAAVV
-212 LGGGG
+212 LGGSAM
-217 VLVVAAV
+217 LVAAAASGTKDTFQGF
-224 ESAESRVDRYDPI
+224 EPI
-237 VLALLLAFAALA
+237 MIAVVLACCAAA

-261 TRVKLGRWW
+261 VRVKLGRWW

-295 AWGALADFVRGIP
+295 AWGALAGFVRGIP

-319 IGVLLIA
+319 IGVLLFA
-326 FESNHAAGPL
+326 LESNHADGL
-336 LLTLLVLSVAACLFS
+336 LLMLIALLSVAACLLS

-363 LAAGDLTSKVDTSR
+363 LAAGDLTSQVDTSH

-392 SRGMSIAVEQRLKS
+392 SRGMSIAVEQKLKS

-459 KLTVDLVEIVQG
+459 KLTVDLVEMSKASTGNIPCHIARRSVRELIDQTVG
-471 VDGQH
+471 EY
-476 SLPHRAAERA
+476 AE
-486 RAGRPDGG
+486 
-494 RVRRKAVRC
+494 KLS
-503 AARAGGDAAGRGA
+503 AAR
-516 LLPVR
+516 LEPVVTLP
-521 RRADVARAGQSP
+521 DEE
-533 LERLQVCLRGH
+533 LYCL
-544 AALHRGEA
+544 
-552 RGRDGGVLVQEHL
+552 
-565 ARCAQ
+565 C
-570 HRPRRADGA
+570 DGA
-579 LCARGQLAHDRG
+579 LMWRVLDNLLSNACKYACAGTRLYVAARREGETVAFSFKNISRDALNVDPDELLERFVRGDSSRTT
-591 QRAWAEHRQEPC
+591 
-603 GAAEGHVLHRHRR
+603 EGSGL
-616 RPVQGRLRPAAHGVT
+616 GLNIAK
-631 ISTQSLKK
+631 SLVELQK
-639 GLKKIKA
+639 GTFSIA
-646 QNKRP
+646 ID
-651 PAMLGSSQERG
+651 GD
-662 GLFLCLICGS
+662 LFKVGFILPRTE

>member
-11 WAKAAAFFLAV
+11 WAKAAAFLLAV
-22 VLVPVLLSYG
+22 VLVPVTLVYGAAFALSYG
-32 AALAFSYSGELRGD
+32 GELRGD
-46 FYESSICSSA
+46 FYASGLCSSA

-68 HYYVENGQSGVLE
+68 HYYAENGQTEVLA

-140 YPAQDSIYRARDFY
+140 YPAQDSVYWALRIYDVMAE
-154 YTMKRLAP
+154 LAP
-162 HAAAVVLAC
+162 NAAVVVTVC
-171 AAAELFFLV
+171 ALAELFFLV
-180 FLARAAGRRP
+180 FLARAAGRRV

-198 WQEKLPFDLYVLLL
+198 WQEKIPFDLYAAVV
-212 LGGGG
+212 LGGSAM
-217 VLVVAAV
+217 LVAAAASGT
-224 ESAESRVDRYDPI
+224 EGTFQGYDPI

-249 YALFLAFWMTLC
+249 YALFLAFWTTLC
-261 TRVKLGRWW
+261 ARVKLGRWW

-284 ILRWCW
+284 VLRWCW

-295 AWGALADFVRGIP
+295 AWGALAGFVRGIP
-308 LVWRTAVGCCV
+308 LVWRTAVGCCAV
-319 IGVLLIA
+319 SVLLIA

-351 MQLRRLQKGGEA
+351 MQLQRLQKGGEA
-363 LAAGDLTSKVDTSR
+363 LAAGDLTSQVDTSH

-459 KLTVDLVEIVQG
+459 KLTVDLVEMSKASTGNIPCHIARRSVRELIDQTVG
-471 VDGQH
+471 EY
-476 SLPHRAAERA
+476 AE
-486 RAGRPDGG
+486 
-494 RVRRKAVRC
+494 KLS
-503 AARAGGDAAGRGA
+503 AAR
-516 LLPVR
+516 LEPVVTLP
-521 RRADVARAGQSP
+521 DEE
-533 LERLQVCLRGH
+533 LYCL
-544 AALHRGEA
+544 
-552 RGRDGGVLVQEHL
+552 
-565 ARCAQ
+565 C
-570 HRPRRADGA
+570 DGA
-579 LCARGQLAHDRG
+579 LMWRVLDNLLSNACKYACAGTRLYIAARREGETVAFSFKNISRDALNIDPDELMERFVRGDSSRTT
-591 QRAWAEHRQEPC
+591 
-603 GAAEGHVLHRHRR
+603 EGSGLGLNIAKSLVELQKGTFSIAIDGDLFKVGFVLPR
-616 RPVQGRLRPAAHGVT
+616 T
-631 ISTQSLKK
+631 
-639 GLKKIKA
+639 
-646 QNKRP
+646 
-651 PAMLGSSQERG
+651 E
-662 GLFLCLICGS
+662 

>member
-11 WAKAAAFFLAV
+11 WAKAAAFLLAV
-22 VLVPVLLSYG
+22 VLVPVTLVYGAAFALSYG
-32 AALAFSYSGELRGD
+32 GELRGD

-68 HYYVENGQSGVLE
+68 HYYAENGQTEVLA

-105 TILFDNHRTGDVP
+105 AILFDNHRTGDIP

-135 YIAVD
+135 YIAAD
-140 YPAQDSIYRARDFY
+140 YPAQDSVYWALRIYDVMAEF
-154 YTMKRLAP
+154 AP
-162 HAAAVVLAC
+162 NAAVVVTVC
-171 AAAELFFLV
+171 ALAELLFLV
-180 FLARAAGRRP
+180 FLARAAGRRA

-198 WQEKLPFDLYVLLL
+198 WQEKIPFDLYAAVV
-212 LGGGG
+212 LGGSAM
-217 VLVVAAV
+217 LVAAAASGT
-224 ESAESRVDRYDPI
+224 EDTFQGFEPI
-237 VLALLLAFAALA
+237 MIAAVLACCAAA

-261 TRVKLGRWW
+261 ARVKLGRWW

-295 AWGALADFVRGIP
+295 AWGALAGFVRGIP

-319 IGVLLIA
+319 IGVLLFA
-326 FESNHAAGPL
+326 LESNHADGL
-336 LLTLLVLSVAACLFS
+336 LLALLAVLSVAACLLS

-363 LAAGDLTSKVDTSR
+363 LAAGDLTSQVDTSH

-392 SRGMSIAVEQRLKS
+392 SRGMSIAVEQKLKS

-459 KLTVDLVEIVQG
+459 KLTVDLVEMSKASTGNIPCHIARRSVRELIDQTVG
-471 VDGQH
+471 EY
-476 SLPHRAAERA
+476 AE
-486 RAGRPDGG
+486 
-494 RVRRKAVRC
+494 KLS
-503 AARAGGDAAGRGA
+503 AAR
-516 LLPVR
+516 LEPVVTLP
-521 RRADVARAGQSP
+521 DEE
-533 LERLQVCLRGH
+533 LYCL
-544 AALHRGEA
+544 
-552 RGRDGGVLVQEHL
+552 
-565 ARCAQ
+565 C
-570 HRPRRADGA
+570 DGA
-579 LCARGQLAHDRG
+579 LMWRVLDNLLSNACKYACAGTRLYVAARREGETVAFSFKNISRDALNIDPDELMERFVRGDSSRTT
-591 QRAWAEHRQEPC
+591 
-603 GAAEGHVLHRHRR
+603 EGSGL
-616 RPVQGRLRPAAHGVT
+616 GLNIAK
-631 ISTQSLKK
+631 SLVELQK
-639 GLKKIKA
+639 GTFSIA
-646 QNKRP
+646 ID
-651 PAMLGSSQERG
+651 GD
-662 GLFLCLICGS
+662 LFKVGFILPRTE

>member
-11 WAKAAAFFLAV
+11 WAKAAAFLLAV
-22 VLVPVLLSYG
+22 VLVPVTLVYGAAFALSYG
-32 AALAFSYSGELRGD
+32 GELRGD

-68 HYYVENGQSGVLE
+68 HYYAENGQTEVLA

-105 TILFDNHRTGDVP
+105 AILFDNHRTGDIP

-135 YIAVD
+135 YIAAD
-140 YPAQDSIYRARDFY
+140 YPAQDSVYWALRIYDVMAEF
-154 YTMKRLAP
+154 AP
-162 HAAAVVLAC
+162 NAAVVVTVC
-171 AAAELFFLV
+171 ALAELLFLV
-180 FLARAAGRRP
+180 FLARAAGRRV
-190 GREEAVAG
+190 GREETVAG
-198 WQEKLPFDLYVLLL
+198 WQEKIPFDLYAAVV
-212 LGGGG
+212 LGGSAM
-217 VLVVAAV
+217 LVAAAASGT
-224 ESAESRVDRYDPI
+224 EDTFQGFEPI
-237 VLALLLAFAALA
+237 MIAVVLACCAAA

-261 TRVKLGRWW
+261 ARVKLGRWW

-295 AWGALADFVRGIP
+295 AWGALAGFVRGIP

-319 IGVLLIA
+319 IGVLLFA
-326 FESNHAAGPL
+326 LESNHADGL
-336 LLTLLVLSVAACLFS
+336 LLMLIALLSVAACLLS

-363 LAAGDLTSKVDTSR
+363 LAAGDLTSQVDTSH

-392 SRGMSIAVEQRLKS
+392 SRGMSIAVGQKLKS

-459 KLTVDLVEIVQG
+459 KLTVDLVEMSKASTGNIPCHIARRSVRELIDQTVG
-471 VDGQH
+471 EY
-476 SLPHRAAERA
+476 AE
-486 RAGRPDGG
+486 
-494 RVRRKAVRC
+494 KLS
-503 AARAGGDAAGRGA
+503 AAR
-516 LLPVR
+516 LEPVVTLP
-521 RRADVARAGQSP
+521 DEE
-533 LERLQVCLRGH
+533 LYCL
-544 AALHRGEA
+544 
-552 RGRDGGVLVQEHL
+552 
-565 ARCAQ
+565 C
-570 HRPRRADGA
+570 DGA
-579 LCARGQLAHDRG
+579 LMWRVLDNLLSNACKYACAGTRLYIAARREGETVAFSFKNISRDALNVDPDELLERFVRGDSSRTT
-591 QRAWAEHRQEPC
+591 
-603 GAAEGHVLHRHRR
+603 EGSGL
-616 RPVQGRLRPAAHGVT
+616 GLNIAK
-631 ISTQSLKK
+631 SLVELQK
-639 GLKKIKA
+639 GTFSIA
-646 QNKRP
+646 ID
-651 PAMLGSSQERG
+651 GD
-662 GLFLCLICGS
+662 LFKVGFILPRTE

>member
-11 WAKAAAFFLAV
+11 WAKAAAFLLAV
-22 VLVPVLLSYG
+22 VLVPVTLVYGAAFALSYG
-32 AALAFSYSGELRGD
+32 GELRGD

-68 HYYVENGQSGVLE
+68 HYYAENGQTEVLA

-105 TILFDNHRTGDVP
+105 AILFDNHRTGDIP

-135 YIAVD
+135 YIAAD
-140 YPAQDSIYRARDFY
+140 YPAQDSVYWALRIYDVMAEF
-154 YTMKRLAP
+154 AP
-162 HAAAVVLAC
+162 NAAVVVTVC
-171 AAAELFFLV
+171 ALAELLFLV
-180 FLARAAGRRP
+180 FLARAAGRRA
-190 GREEAVAG
+190 GREETVAG
-198 WQEKLPFDLYVLLL
+198 WQEKIPFDLYAAVV
-212 LGGGG
+212 LGGSAM
-217 VLVVAAV
+217 LVAAAASGT
-224 ESAESRVDRYDPI
+224 EDTFQGFEPI
-237 VLALLLAFAALA
+237 MIAVVLACCAAA

-261 TRVKLGRWW
+261 ARVKLGRWW

-295 AWGALADFVRGIP
+295 AWGALAGFVRGIP

-319 IGVLLIA
+319 IGVLLFA
-326 FESNHAAGPL
+326 LESNHADGL
-336 LLTLLVLSVAACLFS
+336 LLALLAVLSVAACLLS

-363 LAAGDLTSKVDTSR
+363 LAAGDLTSQVDTSH

-392 SRGMSIAVEQRLKS
+392 SRGMSIAVEQKLKS

-459 KLTVDLVEIVQG
+459 KLTVDLVEMSKASTGNIPCHIARRSVRELIDQTVG
-471 VDGQH
+471 EY
-476 SLPHRAAERA
+476 AE
-486 RAGRPDGG
+486 
-494 RVRRKAVRC
+494 KLS
-503 AARAGGDAAGRGA
+503 AAR
-516 LLPVR
+516 LEPVVTLP
-521 RRADVARAGQSP
+521 DEE
-533 LERLQVCLRGH
+533 LYCL
-544 AALHRGEA
+544 
-552 RGRDGGVLVQEHL
+552 
-565 ARCAQ
+565 C
-570 HRPRRADGA
+570 DGA
-579 LCARGQLAHDRG
+579 LMWRVLDNLLSNACKYACAGTRLYVAARREGETVAFSFKNISRDALNIDPDELMERFVRGDSSRTT
-591 QRAWAEHRQEPC
+591 
-603 GAAEGHVLHRHRR
+603 EGSGL
-616 RPVQGRLRPAAHGVT
+616 GLNIAK
-631 ISTQSLKK
+631 SLVELQK
-639 GLKKIKA
+639 GTFSIA
-646 QNKRP
+646 ID
-651 PAMLGSSQERG
+651 GD
-662 GLFLCLICGS
+662 LFKVGFILPRTE

>member
-11 WAKAAAFFLAV
+11 WAKAAAFLLAV
-22 VLVPVLLSYG
+22 VLVPVTLVYGAAFALSYG
-32 AALAFSYSGELRGD
+32 GELRGD

-68 HYYVENGQSGVLE
+68 HYYAENGQTEVLA

-105 TILFDNHRTGDVP
+105 AILFDNHRTGDIP

-135 YIAVD
+135 YIAAD
-140 YPAQDSIYRARDFY
+140 YPAQDSVYWALRIYDVMAEF
-154 YTMKRLAP
+154 AP
-162 HAAAVVLAC
+162 NAAVVVTVC
-171 AAAELFFLV
+171 ALAELLFLV
-180 FLARAAGRRP
+180 FLARAAGRRV
-190 GREEAVAG
+190 GREETVAG
-198 WQEKLPFDLYVLLL
+198 WQEKIPFDLYAAVV
-212 LGGGG
+212 LGGSAM
-217 VLVVAAV
+217 LVAAAASGT
-224 ESAESRVDRYDPI
+224 EDTFQGFEPI
-237 VLALLLAFAALA
+237 MIAVVLACCAAA

-261 TRVKLGRWW
+261 ARVKLGRWW

-295 AWGALADFVRGIP
+295 AWGALAGFVRGIP

-319 IGVLLIA
+319 IGVLLFA
-326 FESNHAAGPL
+326 LEGNHADGL
-336 LLTLLVLSVAACLFS
+336 LLMLIALLSVAACLLS

-363 LAAGDLTSKVDTSR
+363 LAAGDLTSQVDTSH

-459 KLTVDLVEIVQG
+459 KLTVDLVEMSKASTGNIPCHIARRSVRELIDQTVG
-471 VDGQH
+471 EY
-476 SLPHRAAERA
+476 AE
-486 RAGRPDGG
+486 
-494 RVRRKAVRC
+494 KLS
-503 AARAGGDAAGRGA
+503 AAR
-516 LLPVR
+516 LEPVVTLP
-521 RRADVARAGQSP
+521 DEE
-533 LERLQVCLRGH
+533 LYCL
-544 AALHRGEA
+544 
-552 RGRDGGVLVQEHL
+552 
-565 ARCAQ
+565 C
-570 HRPRRADGA
+570 DGA
-579 LCARGQLAHDRG
+579 LMWRVLDNLLSNACKYACAGTRLYIAARREGETVAFSFKNISRDALNIDPDELMERFVRGDSSRTT
-591 QRAWAEHRQEPC
+591 
-603 GAAEGHVLHRHRR
+603 EGSGL
-616 RPVQGRLRPAAHGVT
+616 GLNIAK
-631 ISTQSLKK
+631 SLVELQK
-639 GLKKIKA
+639 GTFSIA
-646 QNKRP
+646 ID
-651 PAMLGSSQERG
+651 GD
-662 GLFLCLICGS
+662 LFKVGFILPRTE

>member
-11 WAKAAAFFLAV
+11 WAKAAAFLLAV
-22 VLVPVLLSYG
+22 VLVPVTLVYGAAFALSYG
-32 AALAFSYSGELRGD
+32 GELRGD

-68 HYYVENGQSGVLE
+68 HYYAENGQTEVLA

-105 TILFDNHRTGDVP
+105 AILFDNHRTGDIP

-135 YIAVD
+135 YIAAD
-140 YPAQDSIYRARDFY
+140 YPAQDSVYWALRIYDVMAEF
-154 YTMKRLAP
+154 AP
-162 HAAAVVLAC
+162 NAAVVVTVC
-171 AAAELFFLV
+171 ALAELLFLV
-180 FLARAAGRRP
+180 FLARAAGRRV
-190 GREEAVAG
+190 GREETVAG
-198 WQEKLPFDLYVLLL
+198 WQEKIPFDLYAAVV
-212 LGGGG
+212 LGGSAM
-217 VLVVAAV
+217 LVAAAASGT
-224 ESAESRVDRYDPI
+224 EDTFQGFEPI
-237 VLALLLAFAALA
+237 MIAVVLACCAAA

-261 TRVKLGRWW
+261 ARVKLGRWW

-295 AWGALADFVRGIP
+295 AWGALAGFVRGIP

-319 IGVLLIA
+319 IGVLLFA
-326 FESNHAAGPL
+326 LESNHADGL
-336 LLTLLVLSVAACLFS
+336 LLALLAVLSVAACLLS

-363 LAAGDLTSKVDTSR
+363 LAAGDLTSQVDTSH

-392 SRGMSIAVEQRLKS
+392 SRGMSIAVEQKLKS

-459 KLTVDLVEIVQG
+459 KLTVDLVEMSKASTGNIPCHIARRSVRELIDQTVG
-471 VDGQH
+471 EY
-476 SLPHRAAERA
+476 AE
-486 RAGRPDGG
+486 
-494 RVRRKAVRC
+494 KLS
-503 AARAGGDAAGRGA
+503 AAR
-516 LLPVR
+516 LEPVVTLP
-521 RRADVARAGQSP
+521 DEE
-533 LERLQVCLRGH
+533 LYCL
-544 AALHRGEA
+544 
-552 RGRDGGVLVQEHL
+552 
-565 ARCAQ
+565 C
-570 HRPRRADGA
+570 DGA
-579 LCARGQLAHDRG
+579 LMWRVLDNLLSNACKYACAGTRLYVAARREGETVAFSFKNISRDALNIDPDELMERFVRGDSSRTT
-591 QRAWAEHRQEPC
+591 
-603 GAAEGHVLHRHRR
+603 EGSGL
-616 RPVQGRLRPAAHGVT
+616 GLNIAK
-631 ISTQSLKK
+631 SLVELQK
-639 GLKKIKA
+639 GTFSIA
-646 QNKRP
+646 ID
-651 PAMLGSSQERG
+651 GD
-662 GLFLCLICGS
+662 LFKVGFILPRTE

>member
-11 WAKAAAFFLAV
+11 WAKAAAFLLAV
-22 VLVPVLLSYG
+22 VLVPVTLVYGAAFALSYG
-32 AALAFSYSGELRGD
+32 GELRGD

-68 HYYVENGQSGVLE
+68 HYYAENGQTEVLA

-105 TILFDNHRTGDVP
+105 AILFDNHRTGDIP

-135 YIAVD
+135 YIAAD
-140 YPAQDSIYRARDFY
+140 YPAQDSVYWALRIYDVMAEF
-154 YTMKRLAP
+154 AP
-162 HAAAVVLAC
+162 NAAVVVTVC
-171 AAAELFFLV
+171 ALAELLFLV
-180 FLARAAGRRP
+180 FLARAAGRRV
-190 GREEAVAG
+190 GREETVAG
-198 WQEKLPFDLYVLLL
+198 WQEKIPFDLYAAVV
-212 LGGGG
+212 LGGSAM
-217 VLVVAAV
+217 LVAAAASGT
-224 ESAESRVDRYDPI
+224 ENTFQGFEPI
-237 VLALLLAFAALA
+237 MIAVVLACCAAA

-261 TRVKLGRWW
+261 ARVKLGRWW

-295 AWGALADFVRGIP
+295 AWGALAGFVRGIP

-319 IGVLLIA
+319 IGVLLFA
-326 FESNHAAGPL
+326 LESNHADGL
-336 LLTLLVLSVAACLFS
+336 LLALLAVLSVAACLLS

-363 LAAGDLTSKVDTSR
+363 LAAGDLTSQVDTSH

-392 SRGMSIAVEQRLKS
+392 SRGMSIAVEQKLKS

-459 KLTVDLVEIVQG
+459 KLTVDLVEMSKASTGNIPCHIARRSVRELIDQTVG
-471 VDGQH
+471 EY
-476 SLPHRAAERA
+476 AE
-486 RAGRPDGG
+486 
-494 RVRRKAVRC
+494 KLS
-503 AARAGGDAAGRGA
+503 AAR
-516 LLPVR
+516 LEPVVTLP
-521 RRADVARAGQSP
+521 DEE
-533 LERLQVCLRGH
+533 LYCL
-544 AALHRGEA
+544 
-552 RGRDGGVLVQEHL
+552 
-565 ARCAQ
+565 C
-570 HRPRRADGA
+570 DGA
-579 LCARGQLAHDRG
+579 LMWRVLDNLLSNACKYACAGTRLYVAARREGETVAFSFKNISRDALNIDPDELMERFVRGDSSRTT
-591 QRAWAEHRQEPC
+591 
-603 GAAEGHVLHRHRR
+603 EGSGL
-616 RPVQGRLRPAAHGVT
+616 GLNIAK
-631 ISTQSLKK
+631 SLVELQK
-639 GLKKIKA
+639 GTFSIA
-646 QNKRP
+646 ID
-651 PAMLGSSQERG
+651 GD
-662 GLFLCLICGS
+662 LFKVGFILPRTE

>member
-11 WAKAAAFFLAV
+11 WAKAAAFLLAV
-22 VLVPVLLSYG
+22 VLVPVTLVYGAAFALSYG
-32 AALAFSYSGELRGD
+32 GELRGD

-68 HYYVENGQSGVLE
+68 HYYAENGQTEVLA

-105 TILFDNHRTGDVP
+105 AILFDNHRTGDIP

-135 YIAVD
+135 YIAAD
-140 YPAQDSIYRARDFY
+140 YPAQDSVYWALRIYDVMAEF
-154 YTMKRLAP
+154 AP
-162 HAAAVVLAC
+162 NAAVVVTVC
-171 AAAELFFLV
+171 ALAELLFLV
-180 FLARAAGRRP
+180 FLARAAGRRA

-198 WQEKLPFDLYVLLL
+198 WQEKIPFDLYAAVV
-212 LGGGG
+212 LGGSAM
-217 VLVVAAV
+217 LVAAAASGT
-224 ESAESRVDRYDPI
+224 EDTFQGFEPI
-237 VLALLLAFAALA
+237 MIAVVLACCAAA

-261 TRVKLGRWW
+261 VRVKLGRWW

-295 AWGALADFVRGIP
+295 AWGALAGFVRGIP

-319 IGVLLIA
+319 IGVLLFA
-326 FESNHAAGPL
+326 LESNHADGL
-336 LLTLLVLSVAACLFS
+336 LLMLIALLSVAACLLS

-363 LAAGDLTSKVDTSR
+363 LAAGDLTSQVDTSH

-459 KLTVDLVEIVQG
+459 KLTVDLVEMSKASTGNIPCHIARRSVRELIDQTVG
-471 VDGQH
+471 EY
-476 SLPHRAAERA
+476 AE
-486 RAGRPDGG
+486 
-494 RVRRKAVRC
+494 KLS
-503 AARAGGDAAGRGA
+503 AAR
-516 LLPVR
+516 LEPVVTLP
-521 RRADVARAGQSP
+521 DEE
-533 LERLQVCLRGH
+533 LYCL
-544 AALHRGEA
+544 
-552 RGRDGGVLVQEHL
+552 
-565 ARCAQ
+565 C
-570 HRPRRADGA
+570 DGA
-579 LCARGQLAHDRG
+579 LMWRVLDNLLSNACKYACAGTRLYVAARREGETVAFSFKNISRDALNIDPDELMERFVRGDSSRTT
-591 QRAWAEHRQEPC
+591 
-603 GAAEGHVLHRHRR
+603 EGSGLGLNIAKSLVELH
-616 RPVQGRLRPAAHGVT
+616 
-631 ISTQSLKK
+631 K
-639 GLKKIKA
+639 GTFSIA
-646 QNKRP
+646 ID
-651 PAMLGSSQERG
+651 GD
-662 GLFLCLICGS
+662 LFKVGFILPRTE

>member
-11 WAKAAAFFLAV
+11 WAKAAAFLLAV
-22 VLVPVLLSYG
+22 VLVPVTLVYGAAFALSYG
-32 AALAFSYSGELRGD
+32 GELRGD

-68 HYYVENGQSGVLE
+68 HYYAENGQTEVLA

-105 TILFDNHRTGDVP
+105 AILFDNHRTGDIP

-135 YIAVD
+135 YIAAD
-140 YPAQDSIYRARDFY
+140 YPAQDSVYWALRIYDVMAEF
-154 YTMKRLAP
+154 AP
-162 HAAAVVLAC
+162 NAAVVVTVC
-171 AAAELFFLV
+171 ALAELLFLV
-180 FLARAAGRRP
+180 FLARAAGRRV
-190 GREEAVAG
+190 GREETVAG
-198 WQEKLPFDLYVLLL
+198 WQEKIPFDLYAAVV
-212 LGGGG
+212 LGGSAM
-217 VLVVAAV
+217 LVAAAASGTKDTFQGF
-224 ESAESRVDRYDPI
+224 EPI
-237 VLALLLAFAALA
+237 MIAVVLACCAAA

-261 TRVKLGRWW
+261 ARVKLGRWW

-295 AWGALADFVRGIP
+295 AWGALAGFVRGIP

-319 IGVLLIA
+319 IGVLLFA
-326 FESNHAAGPL
+326 LESNHADGL
-336 LLTLLVLSVAACLFS
+336 LLMLIALLSVAACLLS

-363 LAAGDLTSKVDTSR
+363 LAAGDLTSQVDTSH

-392 SRGMSIAVEQRLKS
+392 SRGMSIAVEQKLKS

-459 KLTVDLVEIVQG
+459 KLTVDLVEMSKASTGNIPCHIARRSVRELIDQTVG
-471 VDGQH
+471 EY
-476 SLPHRAAERA
+476 AE
-486 RAGRPDGG
+486 
-494 RVRRKAVRC
+494 KLS
-503 AARAGGDAAGRGA
+503 AAR
-516 LLPVR
+516 LEPVVTLP
-521 RRADVARAGQSP
+521 DEE
-533 LERLQVCLRGH
+533 LYCL
-544 AALHRGEA
+544 
-552 RGRDGGVLVQEHL
+552 
-565 ARCAQ
+565 C
-570 HRPRRADGA
+570 DGA
-579 LCARGQLAHDRG
+579 LMWRVLDNLLSNACKYACAGTRLYVAARREGETVAFSFKNISRDALNIDPDELMERFVRGDSSRTT
-591 QRAWAEHRQEPC
+591 
-603 GAAEGHVLHRHRR
+603 EGSGL
-616 RPVQGRLRPAAHGVT
+616 GLNIAK
-631 ISTQSLKK
+631 SLVELQK
-639 GLKKIKA
+639 GTFSIA
-646 QNKRP
+646 ID
-651 PAMLGSSQERG
+651 GD
-662 GLFLCLICGS
+662 LFKVGFILPRTE

>member
-11 WAKAAAFFLAV
+11 WAKAAAFLLAV
-22 VLVPVLLSYG
+22 VLVPVTLVYGAAFALSYG
-32 AALAFSYSGELRGD
+32 GELRGD

-68 HYYVENGQSGVLE
+68 HYYAENGQTEVLA

-105 TILFDNHRTGDVP
+105 AILFDNHRTGDIP

-135 YIAVD
+135 YIAAD
-140 YPAQDSIYRARDFY
+140 YPAQDSVYWALRIYDVMAEF
-154 YTMKRLAP
+154 AP
-162 HAAAVVLAC
+162 NAAVVVTVC
-171 AAAELFFLV
+171 ALAELLFLV
-180 FLARAAGRRP
+180 FLARAAGRRA

-198 WQEKLPFDLYVLLL
+198 WQEKIPFDLYAAVV
-212 LGGGG
+212 LGGSAM
-217 VLVVAAV
+217 LVAAAASGT
-224 ESAESRVDRYDPI
+224 ENTFQGFEPI
-237 VLALLLAFAALA
+237 MIAAVLACCAAA

-261 TRVKLGRWW
+261 ARVKLGRWW

-295 AWGALADFVRGIP
+295 AWGALAGFVRGIP

-319 IGVLLIA
+319 IGVLLFA
-326 FESNHAAGPL
+326 LESNHADGL
-336 LLTLLVLSVAACLFS
+336 LLMLIALLSVAACLLS

-363 LAAGDLTSKVDTSR
+363 LAAGDLTSQVDTSH

-459 KLTVDLVEIVQG
+459 KLTVDLVEMSKASTGNIPCHIARRSVRELIDQTVG
-471 VDGQH
+471 EY
-476 SLPHRAAERA
+476 AE
-486 RAGRPDGG
+486 
-494 RVRRKAVRC
+494 KLS
-503 AARAGGDAAGRGA
+503 AAR
-516 LLPVR
+516 LEPVVTLP
-521 RRADVARAGQSP
+521 DEE
-533 LERLQVCLRGH
+533 LYCL
-544 AALHRGEA
+544 
-552 RGRDGGVLVQEHL
+552 
-565 ARCAQ
+565 C
-570 HRPRRADGA
+570 DGA
-579 LCARGQLAHDRG
+579 LMWRVLDNLLSNACKYACAGTRLYIAARREGETVAFSFKNISRDALNVDPDELLERFVRGDRS
-591 QRAWAEHRQEPC
+591 RTT
-603 GAAEGHVLHRHRR
+603 EGSGL
-616 RPVQGRLRPAAHGVT
+616 GLNIAK
-631 ISTQSLKK
+631 SLVELQK
-639 GLKKIKA
+639 GTFSIA
-646 QNKRP
+646 ID
-651 PAMLGSSQERG
+651 GD
-662 GLFLCLICGS
+662 LFKVGFILPRTE

>member
-11 WAKAAAFFLAV
+11 WAKAAAFLLAV
-22 VLVPVLLSYG
+22 VLVPVTLVYGAAFALSYG
-32 AALAFSYSGELRGD
+32 GELRGD

-68 HYYVENGQSGVLE
+68 HYYAENGQTEVLA

-105 TILFDNHRTGDVP
+105 AILFDNHRTGDIP

-135 YIAVD
+135 YIAAD
-140 YPAQDSIYRARDFY
+140 YPAQDSVYWALRIYDVMAEF
-154 YTMKRLAP
+154 AP
-162 HAAAVVLAC
+162 NAAVVVTVC
-171 AAAELFFLV
+171 ALAELLFLV
-180 FLARAAGRRP
+180 FLARAAGRRV
-190 GREEAVAG
+190 GREETVAG
-198 WQEKLPFDLYVLLL
+198 WQEKIPFDLYAAVV
-212 LGGGG
+212 LGGSAM
-217 VLVVAAV
+217 LVAAAASGT
-224 ESAESRVDRYDPI
+224 EDTFQGFEPI
-237 VLALLLAFAALA
+237 MIAAVLACCAAA

-261 TRVKLGRWW
+261 VRVKLGRWW

-295 AWGALADFVRGIP
+295 AWGALAGFVRGIP

-319 IGVLLIA
+319 IGVLLFA
-326 FESNHAAGPL
+326 LESNHADGL
-336 LLTLLVLSVAACLFS
+336 LLMLIALLSVAACLLS

-363 LAAGDLTSKVDTSR
+363 LAAGDLTSQVDTSH

-392 SRGMSIAVEQRLKS
+392 SRGMSIAVEQKLKS

-459 KLTVDLVEIVQG
+459 KLTVDLVEMSKASTGNIPCHIARRSVRELIDQTVG
-471 VDGQH
+471 EY
-476 SLPHRAAERA
+476 AE
-486 RAGRPDGG
+486 
-494 RVRRKAVRC
+494 KLS
-503 AARAGGDAAGRGA
+503 AAR
-516 LLPVR
+516 LEPVVTLP
-521 RRADVARAGQSP
+521 DEE
-533 LERLQVCLRGH
+533 LYCL
-544 AALHRGEA
+544 
-552 RGRDGGVLVQEHL
+552 
-565 ARCAQ
+565 C
-570 HRPRRADGA
+570 DGA
-579 LCARGQLAHDRG
+579 LMWRVLDNLLSNACKYACAGTRLYVAARREGETVAFSFKNISRDALNVDPDELLERFVRGDSSRTT
-591 QRAWAEHRQEPC
+591 
-603 GAAEGHVLHRHRR
+603 EGSGL
-616 RPVQGRLRPAAHGVT
+616 GLNIAK
-631 ISTQSLKK
+631 SLVELQK
-639 GLKKIKA
+639 GTFSIA
-646 QNKRP
+646 ID
-651 PAMLGSSQERG
+651 GD
-662 GLFLCLICGS
+662 LFKVGFILPRTE

>member
-11 WAKAAAFFLAV
+11 WVKAAAFFLAV

-68 HYYVENGQSGVLE
+68 HYYAENGQTEVLA

-86 YPADDRSTNVRFS
+86 YPADDRYTNVRFS

-135 YIAVD
+135 YIAVG
-140 YPAQDSIYRARDFY
+140 YPAQDSVYWALRIYDVMAE
-154 YTMKRLAP
+154 LAP
-162 HAAAVVLAC
+162 NAAVVVTVC
-171 AAAELFFLV
+171 ALAELFFLV
-180 FLARAAGRRP
+180 FLARAAGRRV

-198 WQEKLPFDLYVLLL
+198 WQEKIPFDLYAVVV
-212 LGGGG
+212 LGGSAM
-217 VLVVAAV
+217 LVAAAASGT
-224 ESAESRVDRYDPI
+224 ENTFGFEPI
-237 VLALLLAFAALA
+237 MIAAVLACCAA

-261 TRVKLGRWW
+261 ARVKLGRWW

-284 ILRWCW
+284 FLRWCW

-295 AWGALADFVRGIP
+295 AWGALAGFVRGIP
-308 LVWRTAVGCCV
+308 LVWRTAVGCCAV
-319 IGVLLIA
+319 SVLLIA

-363 LAAGDLTSKVDTSR
+363 LAAGDLTSQVDTSH

-459 KLTVDLVEIVQG
+459 KLTVDLVEMSKASTGNIPCHIARRSVRELIDQTVG
-471 VDGQH
+471 EYAEKLSAAQLEPVVT
-476 SLPHRAAERA
+476 LPDE
-486 RAGRPDGG
+486 D
-494 RVRRKAVRC
+494 
-503 AARAGGDAAGRGA
+503 
-516 LLPVR
+516 LY
-521 RRADVARAGQSP
+521 
-533 LERLQVCLRGH
+533 CL
-544 AALHRGEA
+544 
-552 RGRDGGVLVQEHL
+552 
-565 ARCAQ
+565 C
-570 HRPRRADGA
+570 DGA
-579 LCARGQLAHDRG
+579 LMWRVLDNLLSNACKYACAGTRLYIAARREGETVAFSFKNISRDALNIDPDELLERFVRGDSSRTT
-591 QRAWAEHRQEPC
+591 
-603 GAAEGHVLHRHRR
+603 EGSGLGLNIAKSLVELQKGTFSIAIDGDLFKVGFVLPR
-616 RPVQGRLRPAAHGVT
+616 T
-631 ISTQSLKK
+631 
-639 GLKKIKA
+639 
-646 QNKRP
+646 
-651 PAMLGSSQERG
+651 E
-662 GLFLCLICGS
+662 

>member
-11 WAKAAAFFLAV
+11 WAKAAAFLLAV
-22 VLVPVLLSYG
+22 VLVPVTLVYGAAFALSYG
-32 AALAFSYSGELRGD
+32 GELRGD

-68 HYYVENGQSGVLE
+68 HYYAENGQTEVLA

-105 TILFDNHRTGDVP
+105 AILFDNHRTGDIP

-135 YIAVD
+135 YIAAD
-140 YPAQDSIYRARDFY
+140 YPAQDSVYWALRIYDVMAEF
-154 YTMKRLAP
+154 AP
-162 HAAAVVLAC
+162 NAAVVVTVC
-171 AAAELFFLV
+171 ALAELLFLV
-180 FLARAAGRRP
+180 FLARAAGRRA

-198 WQEKLPFDLYVLLL
+198 WQEKIPFDLYAAVV
-212 LGGGG
+212 LGGSAM
-217 VLVVAAV
+217 LVAAAASGT
-224 ESAESRVDRYDPI
+224 EDTFQGFEPI
-237 VLALLLAFAALA
+237 MIAVVLACCAAA

-261 TRVKLGRWW
+261 VRVKLGRWW

-284 ILRWCW
+284 VLRWCW

-295 AWGALADFVRGIP
+295 AWGALAGFVRGIP

-319 IGVLLIA
+319 IGVLLFA
-326 FESNHAAGPL
+326 LESNHADGL
-336 LLTLLVLSVAACLFS
+336 LLMLIALLSVAACLLS

-363 LAAGDLTSKVDTSR
+363 LAAGDLTSQVDTSH

-392 SRGMSIAVEQRLKS
+392 SRGMSIAVEQKLKS

-459 KLTVDLVEIVQG
+459 KLTVDLVEMSKASTGNIPCHIARRSVRELIDQTVG
-471 VDGQH
+471 EY
-476 SLPHRAAERA
+476 AE
-486 RAGRPDGG
+486 
-494 RVRRKAVRC
+494 KLS
-503 AARAGGDAAGRGA
+503 AAR
-516 LLPVR
+516 LEPVVTLP
-521 RRADVARAGQSP
+521 DEE
-533 LERLQVCLRGH
+533 LYCL
-544 AALHRGEA
+544 
-552 RGRDGGVLVQEHL
+552 
-565 ARCAQ
+565 C
-570 HRPRRADGA
+570 DGA
-579 LCARGQLAHDRG
+579 LMWRVLDNLLSNACKYACAGTRLYIAARREGETVAFSFKNISRDALNVDPDELLERFVRGDSSRTT
-591 QRAWAEHRQEPC
+591 
-603 GAAEGHVLHRHRR
+603 EGSGL
-616 RPVQGRLRPAAHGVT
+616 GLNIAK
-631 ISTQSLKK
+631 SLVELQK
-639 GLKKIKA
+639 GTFSIA
-646 QNKRP
+646 ID
-651 PAMLGSSQERG
+651 GD
-662 GLFLCLICGS
+662 LFKVGFILPRTE

>member
-11 WAKAAAFFLAV
+11 WAKAAAFLLAV
-22 VLVPVLLSYG
+22 VLVPVTLVYGAAFALSYG
-32 AALAFSYSGELRGD
+32 GELRGD

-68 HYYVENGQSGVLE
+68 HYYAENGQTEVLA

-105 TILFDNHRTGDVP
+105 AILFDNHRTGDIP

-135 YIAVD
+135 YIAAD
-140 YPAQDSIYRARDFY
+140 YPAQDSVYWALRIYDVMAEF
-154 YTMKRLAP
+154 AP
-162 HAAAVVLAC
+162 NAAVIVTAC
-171 AAAELFFLV
+171 ALAELFFLV
-180 FLARAAGRRP
+180 FLARAAGRRA

-198 WQEKLPFDLYVLLL
+198 WQEKIPFDLYAAVV
-212 LGGGG
+212 LGGSAM
-217 VLVVAAV
+217 LVAAAASGT
-224 ESAESRVDRYDPI
+224 ENTFQGFEPI
-237 VLALLLAFAALA
+237 MIAVVLACCAAA

-261 TRVKLGRWW
+261 ARVKLGRWW

-295 AWGALADFVRGIP
+295 AWGALAGFVRGIP

-319 IGVLLIA
+319 IGVLLFA
-326 FESNHAAGPL
+326 LEGNHADGL
-336 LLTLLVLSVAACLFS
+336 LLALLAVLSVAACLLS

-363 LAAGDLTSKVDTSR
+363 LAAGDLTSQVDTSH

-392 SRGMSIAVEQRLKS
+392 SRGMSIAVEQKLKS

-459 KLTVDLVEIVQG
+459 KLTVDLVEMSKASTGNIPCHIARRSVRELIDQTVG
-471 VDGQH
+471 EY
-476 SLPHRAAERA
+476 AE
-486 RAGRPDGG
+486 
-494 RVRRKAVRC
+494 KLS
-503 AARAGGDAAGRGA
+503 AAR
-516 LLPVR
+516 LEPVVTLP
-521 RRADVARAGQSP
+521 DEE
-533 LERLQVCLRGH
+533 LYCL
-544 AALHRGEA
+544 
-552 RGRDGGVLVQEHL
+552 
-565 ARCAQ
+565 C
-570 HRPRRADGA
+570 DGA
-579 LCARGQLAHDRG
+579 LMWRVLDNLLSNACKYACAGTRLYIAARREGETVAFSFKNISRDALNIDPDELMERFVRGDSSRTT
-591 QRAWAEHRQEPC
+591 
-603 GAAEGHVLHRHRR
+603 EGSGL
-616 RPVQGRLRPAAHGVT
+616 GLNIAK
-631 ISTQSLKK
+631 SLVELQK
-639 GLKKIKA
+639 GTFSIA
-646 QNKRP
+646 ID
-651 PAMLGSSQERG
+651 GD
-662 GLFLCLICGS
+662 LFKVGFILPRTE

>member
-22 VLVPVLLSYG
+22 ALVPVLLSYG

-68 HYYVENGQSGVLE
+68 HYYAENGQTEVLA

-105 TILFDNHRTGDVP
+105 TILFDNHRTGDIP

-140 YPAQDSIYRARDFY
+140 YPAQDSVYWALRIYDVMAE
-154 YTMKRLAP
+154 LAP
-162 HAAAVVLAC
+162 NAAVVVTVC
-171 AAAELFFLV
+171 ALAELFFLV
-180 FLARAAGRRP
+180 FLARAAGRRV

-198 WQEKLPFDLYVLLL
+198 WQEKIPFDLYAAVV
-212 LGGGG
+212 LGGSAM
-217 VLVVAAV
+217 LVAAAASGM
-224 ESAESRVDRYDPI
+224 ENTFGFEPI
-237 VLALLLAFAALA
+237 MIAAVLACCAAA

-261 TRVKLGRWW
+261 ARVKLGRWW

-284 ILRWCW
+284 VLRWCW

-295 AWGALADFVRGIP
+295 AWGALAGFVRGIP

-319 IGVLLIA
+319 IGVLLFA
-326 FESNHAAGPL
+326 LESNHADGL
-336 LLTLLVLSVAACLFS
+336 LLMLIAVLSVAACLLS

-363 LAAGDLTSKVDTSR
+363 LAAGDLTSQVDTSH

-392 SRGMSIAVEQRLKS
+392 SHGMSIAVEQKLKS

-459 KLTVDLVEIVQG
+459 KLTVDLVEMSKASTGNIPCHIARRSVRELIDQTVG
-471 VDGQH
+471 EY
-476 SLPHRAAERA
+476 AE
-486 RAGRPDGG
+486 
-494 RVRRKAVRC
+494 KLS
-503 AARAGGDAAGRGA
+503 AAR
-516 LLPVR
+516 LEPVVTLP
-521 RRADVARAGQSP
+521 DEE
-533 LERLQVCLRGH
+533 LYCL
-544 AALHRGEA
+544 
-552 RGRDGGVLVQEHL
+552 
-565 ARCAQ
+565 C
-570 HRPRRADGA
+570 DGA
-579 LCARGQLAHDRG
+579 LMWRVLDNLLSNACKYACAGTRLYIAARREGETVAFSFKNISRDALNIDPDELLERFVRGDSSRTT
-591 QRAWAEHRQEPC
+591 
-603 GAAEGHVLHRHRR
+603 EGSGLGLNIAKSLVELQKGTFAIAIDGDLFKVGFVLPR
-616 RPVQGRLRPAAHGVT
+616 T
-631 ISTQSLKK
+631 
-639 GLKKIKA
+639 
-646 QNKRP
+646 
-651 PAMLGSSQERG
+651 E
-662 GLFLCLICGS
+662 

>member
-11 WAKAAAFFLAV
+11 WAKAAAFLLAV
-22 VLVPVLLSYG
+22 VLVPVTLVYGAAFALSYG
-32 AALAFSYSGELRGD
+32 GELRGD

-68 HYYVENGQSGVLE
+68 HYYAENGQTEVLA

-105 TILFDNHRTGDVP
+105 AILFDNHRTGDIP

-135 YIAVD
+135 YIAAD
-140 YPAQDSIYRARDFY
+140 YPAQDSVYWALRIYDVMAEF
-154 YTMKRLAP
+154 AP
-162 HAAAVVLAC
+162 NAAVVVTVC
-171 AAAELFFLV
+171 ALAELLFLV
-180 FLARAAGRRP
+180 FLARAAGRRV
-190 GREEAVAG
+190 GREETVAG
-198 WQEKLPFDLYVLLL
+198 WQEKIPFDLYAAVV
-212 LGGGG
+212 LGGSAM
-217 VLVVAAV
+217 LVAAAASGT
-224 ESAESRVDRYDPI
+224 EDTFQGFEPI
-237 VLALLLAFAALA
+237 MIAVVLACCAAA

-261 TRVKLGRWW
+261 VRVKLGRWW

-295 AWGALADFVRGIP
+295 AWGALAGFVRGIP

-319 IGVLLIA
+319 IGVLLFA
-326 FESNHAAGPL
+326 LESNHADGL
-336 LLTLLVLSVAACLFS
+336 LLMLIAVLSVAACLLS

-363 LAAGDLTSKVDTSR
+363 LAAGDLTSQVDTSH

-392 SRGMSIAVEQRLKS
+392 SRGMSIAVEQKLKS

-459 KLTVDLVEIVQG
+459 KLTVDLVEMSKASTGNIPCHIARRSVRELIDQTVG
-471 VDGQH
+471 EY
-476 SLPHRAAERA
+476 AE
-486 RAGRPDGG
+486 
-494 RVRRKAVRC
+494 KLS
-503 AARAGGDAAGRGA
+503 AAR
-516 LLPVR
+516 LEPVVTLP
-521 RRADVARAGQSP
+521 DEE
-533 LERLQVCLRGH
+533 LYCL
-544 AALHRGEA
+544 
-552 RGRDGGVLVQEHL
+552 
-565 ARCAQ
+565 C
-570 HRPRRADGA
+570 DGA
-579 LCARGQLAHDRG
+579 LMWRVLDNLLSNACKYACAGTRLYVAARREGETVAFSFKNISRDALNVDPDELMERFVRGDSSRTT
-591 QRAWAEHRQEPC
+591 
-603 GAAEGHVLHRHRR
+603 EGSGL
-616 RPVQGRLRPAAHGVT
+616 GLNIAK
-631 ISTQSLKK
+631 SLVELQK
-639 GLKKIKA
+639 GTFSIA
-646 QNKRP
+646 ID
-651 PAMLGSSQERG
+651 GD
-662 GLFLCLICGS
+662 LFKVGFILPRTE